1 MKHASPQKK
10 RVIIYLKIKE
20 CNVDNS
26 LEIDCGPQN
35 DTFLIGE
42 DDGQQTNYQICP
54 KHLH

>member
-1 MKHASPQKK
+1 MRLHKK
-10 RVIIYLKIKE
+10 TIHQ

-42 DDGQQTNYQICP
+42 ADGQQTNFRSALNIYIDI
-54 KHLH
+54 